1 MKAKDSV
8 KNYDSKIREYTNYSY
23 RQSKNAC
30 KNYGTRPAGGKNEKE
45 LQKHLV
51 KELEGC
57 ATTVKTEEFSFSKTN
72 SFSENIFT
80 LVFIA
85 LAVLLAILDCFG
97 IFGGHSLPA
106 TGVAV
111 CVLLG
116 YANIFTGF
124 TSKLLAKKFT
134 SENIFAT
141 READEKAEKRLIL
154 LANSDSA
161 DKRKFNTTIFAIISA
176 AGFVVALL
184 AVFLNASTDLFA
196 NNAAL
201 KYVSLALVVF
211 VPVAA
216 IPLFADSNEN
226 SDGASKNLSGS
237 FASIAVLKYLKDNN
251 IEMPSAEICILI
263 TSAHEAD
270 CAGAKAFIKAH
281 AEEFSDIPTICVGID
296 SIAFDEKNLSVIKGK
311 NNEKSLD
318 FLKKGAEDAS
328 VEICDSSLQGKYL
341 PDITAFSAAG
351 IDCCTITSLAEN
363 YEKAPDTHEDMKV
376 KTIESALKTVVSGL
390 FIYEEAKN

>member
-30 KNYGTRPAGGKNEKE
+30 KNYGTRPAGGENEKE

-51 KELEGC
+51 KELESC
-57 ATTVKTEEFSFSKTN
+57 ATTVKTEEFSFAKT
-72 SFSENIFT
+72 SSLSENLFT
-80 LVFIA
+80 LVFVA
-85 LAVLLAILDCFG
+85 LAVLLALLDCFG
-97 IFGGHSLPA
+97 ILGNSSLPA

-111 CVLLG
+111 LVLLG

-124 TSKLLAKKFT
+124 TSKLLAKKLT
-134 SENIFAT
+134 AENIYAV
-141 READEKAEKRLIL
+141 READKEAKKRLIL

-161 DKRKFNTTIFAIISA
+161 ERRKFNTTPFAIISA
-176 AGFVVALL
+176 VGFVVILV
-184 AVFLNASTDLFA
+184 AVFLNASLDLFSKY
-196 NNAAL
+196 AAL
-201 KYVSLALVVF
+201 KYASLALIVF

-216 IPLFADSNEN
+216 VPLFADKNEY

-296 SIAFDEKNLSVIKGK
+296 SIAFDEKGLSVIKGK
-311 NNEKSLD
+311 NNEKSIA
-318 FLKKGAEDAS
+318 FLTEGAEDAS
-328 VEICDSSLQGKYL
+328 VEISDCPLQGKYL
-341 PDITAFSAAG
+341 PDAVAFANAG

-363 YEKAPDTHEDMKV
+363 YEKEPDTHEDMKV

-390 FIYEEAKN
+390 FIYEENEN